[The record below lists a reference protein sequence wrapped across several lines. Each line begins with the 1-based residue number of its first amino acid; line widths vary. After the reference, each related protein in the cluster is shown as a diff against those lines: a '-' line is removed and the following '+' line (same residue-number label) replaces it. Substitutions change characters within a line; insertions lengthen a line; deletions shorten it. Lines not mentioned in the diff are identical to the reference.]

1 MLFKSV
7 SDLTNLV
14 KTKDLPKRLRRAWKS
29 CKTYHVIFYIVPA
42 CSHFLLYINIKTHF
56 RLNSRIACDIL
67 YSNLFLQILLNSSQ
81 NQNFV
86 LDEQFQQT
94 ASKIVIYEKPAPKL
108 HRNISLST
116 NSEIGR
122 SDCTHKHIQC
132 STTPY
137 LLIRMIGVQIGT

>member
-67 YSNLFLQILLNSSQ
+67 YSNLFLQMHTTELLPKSKFCAWWTVPANCFKNCHIWKTSPKVAQKYFIEHKLRNWKEWLHTQTHS
-81 NQNFV
+81 V
-86 LDEQFQQT
+86 QQ
-94 ASKIVIYEKPAPKL
+94 
-108 HRNISLST
+108 H
-116 NSEIGR
+116 
-122 SDCTHKHIQC
+122 HI
-132 STTPY
+132 Y
-137 LLIRMIGVQIGT
+137 LLGW

>member
-67 YSNLFLQILLNSSQ
+67 YSNLFFANTYYWTPPKIKILCLMNSSSKLLQKLSYMKNQPQSCTELFHWAQTQILEGVTAHTNIYS
-81 NQNFV
+81 V
-86 LDEQFQQT
+86 QQ
-94 ASKIVIYEKPAPKL
+94 
-108 HRNISLST
+108 H
-116 NSEIGR
+116 
-122 SDCTHKHIQC
+122 HI
-132 STTPY
+132 Y
-137 LLIRMIGVQIGT
+137 LLGW